1 MERLHK
7 REWGRGEPILALHP
21 LGLDSSAFSG
31 FGRLL
36 AAASFRTVAV
46 DLPGF
51 GRTPYPNEPLTPQ
64 RLARP
69 VIAMAR
75 RMKTR
80 PMVVGISLGGRVA
93 LECVLRD
100 PGAFRGV
107 IAIAPYLP
115 WLRYR
120 EMLRWARFL
129 NPDAAERFPLECA
142 WPVLRLLAET
152 LQRTPILHEDE
163 LAQAGARLI
172 YFLSCPATR
181 ASFISAARELALD
194 SAYGPEGFWTRLP
207 ELALPASFVW
217 GGADRL
223 VSLRF
228 SEPVAQTLP
237 GATQITLPCVAHAL
251 NGPHHRCLAN
261 AVRLLLESSGEEN
274 CLASPQCI
282 ADPRGAFSARQQRA
296 SLADQSRQASR

>member
-1 MERLHK
+1 METLHR
-7 REWGRGEPILALHP
+7 REWGRGDPILALHP

-31 FGRLL
+31 FGRVL
-36 AAASFRTVAV
+36 AAAGFRTVAV

-51 GRTPYPNEPLTPQ
+51 GRTPYPDEPLTPL

-100 PGAFRGV
+100 PDAFRGV

-120 EMLRWARFL
+120 ELLRWGRFL
-129 NPDAAERFPLECA
+129 SPDAAERFPLECA
-142 WPVLRLLAET
+142 WPALRLLAEI
-152 LQRTPILHEDE
+152 LQRTPILREDE

-172 YFLSCPATR
+172 YFMSCPATR
-181 ASFISAARELALD
+181 ASFLSAARELALD

-207 ELALPASFVW
+207 GLALPTSFVW

-228 SEPVAQTLP
+228 SEPVAQSLP
-237 GATQITLPCVAHAL
+237 DATQIVLPCVAHAL

-261 AVRLLLESSGEEN
+261 AVRLLLESTGAGSS
-274 CLASPQCI
+274 LAPPPCI
-282 ADPRGAFSARQQRA
+282 ADQRGPFAARQQRA
-296 SLADQSRQASR
+296 SRTDERRLARR